1 VPEPIHVLRR
11 QVVVEVTPR
20 STEARKGGSAIKWEQ
35 KKTRIWRML
44 GVLLKSEGMALVK
57 PGVGNKKYD
66 CTIVGF

>member
-1 VPEPIHVLRR
+1 
-11 QVVVEVTPR
+11 
-20 STEARKGGSAIKWEQ
+20 
-35 KKTRIWRML
+35 ML